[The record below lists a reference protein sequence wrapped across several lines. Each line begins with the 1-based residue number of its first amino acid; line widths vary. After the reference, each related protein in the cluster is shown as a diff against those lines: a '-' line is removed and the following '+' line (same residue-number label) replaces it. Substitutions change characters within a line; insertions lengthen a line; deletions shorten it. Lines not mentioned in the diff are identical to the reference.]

1 MKTFGYLLIF
11 FVSLNSVFSQD
22 SLQLHTVAFRTNL
35 NIHIEQVYDEREK
48 KSLGEI
54 ESLAGEKTQL
64 YLTGG
69 AEQAIQGFMN
79 VSLPKSDT
87 STPVFINIKSLEIQQ
102 AQTGVEELTARVYV
116 RLIFFI
122 KRTNQE
128 IQLLEIG
135 HYEDQL
141 FSFSNTLHLHET
153 HEQRIRA
160 ALEYCV
166 ISLMNEP
173 SIPNTLQELN
183 SGKRAPPLVNHKITL
198 LEQKPSL
205 TKWFNLLTFKKSYS
219 QYYEG
224 WEVSYTG
231 FADSDKDFIIPF
243 EFSYGQSKTKSGLV
257 KKEGYS
263 SIDTYVFGA
272 GANGYV
278 KLASG
283 VYLDLGVSVPIGAEI
298 LKDLNNKQSENFIIG
313 IGASQGVKIIP
324 WKDFGLVFGASV
336 FEQVQSS
343 KVFKKDFGVEFEIG
357 VNF

>member
-1 MKTFGYLLIF
+1 MKTFAYLLIF
-11 FVSLNSVFSQD
+11 FVSLNTVFAQD
-22 SLQLHTVAFRTNL
+22 SLQLNTVAFPTNL
-35 NIHIEQVYDEREK
+35 NIHIEHVYDNRETK
-48 KSLGEI
+48 ELGEVERI
-54 ESLAGEKTQL
+54 AGEKSQL
-64 YLTGG
+64 YLSGG
-69 AEQAIQGFMN
+69 VEQAIQEFMD

-87 STPVFINIKSLEIQQ
+87 STPVFINVKHLEVQL
-102 AQTGVEELTARVYV
+102 AQTGVEELTARVYI
-116 RLIFFI
+116 RLIFFV
-122 KRTNQE
+122 KHNAQE

-141 FSFSNTLHLHET
+141 FSFSNTSTLHQT

-166 ISLMNEP
+166 VSLMKEP
-173 SIPNTLQELN
+173 SIQNTLHELN
-183 SGKRAPPLVNHKITL
+183 TIERDAPIVNHKITL
-198 LEQKPSL
+198 LEQKPIL

-224 WEVSYTG
+224 WEISYTG

-272 GANGYV
+272 GANGYI
-278 KLASG
+278 KLTPG
-283 VYLDLGVSVPIGAEI
+283 VYVDLGVSVPIGVEI
-298 LKDLNNKQSENFIIG
+298 LRDLNNKQSENFLIG
-313 IGASQGVKIIP
+313 IGASQGIKIIP

-343 KVFKKDFGVEFEIG
+343 KVFKKDIGFEFEIG